1 MRNLFFTASFY
12 FCILSVK
19 AQSGDSIIAQ
29 IKSVNKTISNKPCSS
44 GFAAA
49 VSNRAMN
56 FFLADKTG
64 YVGEST
70 DLSFYTNYVT
80 LNSSEGKLTINHNF
94 QNENGADEPIRKLL
108 SVGVSANIANSCGAA
123 FLDKQFENELGL
135 TVNYKWT
142 GKVNTRFAGCA
153 QSPNNS
159 NQKLAMDALRTAIVY
174 SLAIEINKKESDFK
188 KATNT
193 IDSTD
198 VPEQNINKARALM
211 LQNFYEDLK
220 MDAEEKFAK
229 QQAETLTKTKNFK
242 LITASWSSLTA
253 YLPLAFPKYTV
264 AKSLTDILQQKH
276 SYPLELMFS
285 YTRFWESSKAGR
297 LFFTLSAKVLFNNSK
312 LSYALDKVNAE
323 EYKNLG
329 GTDTLHLTQLK
340 NSNAYIGLYETF
352 ATPSFKARLVYFPTG
367 SHVGISFLAAQNF
380 GRYNLLNGRLGIPI
394 VLINSKKT
402 PAVNFEIYVLF
413 FDMNNKIKQAQKSG
427 NKTAIGL
434 GVGIPFSRLMY

>member
-19 AQSGDSIIAQ
+19 AQSGNSIIAQ

-56 FFLADKTG
+56 VFLADKTG

-94 QNENGADEPIRKLL
+94 QNENGADKPIRKLL
-108 SVGVSANIANSCGAA
+108 SIGVSANIANSFGAA
-123 FLDKQFENELGL
+123 ILDRQFENELGF
-135 TVNYKWT
+135 TVNYKWI
-142 GKVNTRFAGCA
+142 GKVKTRFARCA
-153 QSPNNS
+153 QSLS
-159 NQKLAMDALRTAIVY
+159 SSYQKLAMDVLRTAIVY
-174 SLAIEINKKESDFK
+174 SLAIEINKKETDFK
-188 KATNT
+188 IATNA

-211 LQNFYEDLK
+211 LQNFYEALE
-220 MDAEEKFAK
+220 MDAEKKFAE
-229 QQAETLTKTKNFK
+229 QQAQTLTKTKNFK
-242 LITASWSSLTA
+242 LITTSWSSLAA
-253 YLPLAFPKYTV
+253 YLPLAFPKYNV

-285 YTRFWESSKAGR
+285 HTRFCESSKAGR
-297 LFFTLSAKVLFNNSK
+297 LFFTLGTKLLFNNSK
-312 LSYALDKVNAE
+312 LSYALDIINAK

-329 GTDTLHLTQLK
+329 GTDTLHLAKLK
-340 NSNAYIGLYETF
+340 NNNAYIGLYETF
-352 ATPSFKARLVYFPTG
+352 ATLSLKARLVYFPTG
-367 SHVGISFLAAQNF
+367 SHFGISFLAEQNF

-413 FDMNNKIKQAQKSG
+413 FDMNNKIKQAQKFG
-427 NKTAIGL
+427 NKTAIGVD
-434 GVGIPFSRLMY
+434 VGIPFSRLMY